1 MQELTDDR
9 RSWLPAPITAYA
21 GSVGVLGLVVLLAVG
36 VLDNPLPHL
45 AHHPLELAALA
56 VALIASETKAIPL
69 PRGDGTSAV
78 ITISTIFALAL
89 VVLGPLSFALMT
101 QAAALLV
108 DDVRSRPQPLQILFN
123 LGQCG
128 LSLAIARWVYCALS
142 SAPFL
147 GGYTPFDG
155 RHLLA
160 ALAAGAAFAVVN
172 DSLVSVVLALAAGEP
187 VRRALTQDPR
197 LKLGSSGLLV
207 ALAPVAATVLRE
219 SVLMLPLLILP
230 ILSVGRA
237 AHLAVEREKQS
248 LHDPLTGLANRA
260 LFRLRL
266 ERALAAP
273 DAGGVAVLMLDLDY
287 FKDINDTLGHHVG
300 DELLCTVAGR
310 LTEAVADYGRE
321 MLVAR
326 LGGDEFAVL
335 LVGDTPVYHATA
347 FADLLLARFSQPL
360 DVDGTRLAVHTSIGI
375 TTDAEGPLKDVH
387 TALKQA
393 DIALYEAKQERARAA
408 VYDERRMTHNHERVR
423 LLPQLQEAI
432 EKGEII
438 VHYQPQ
444 VDATTSRVV
453 AVEALVRWQHPV
465 QGLLPPATFIDLAE
479 NSGLIV
485 PITTFVLR
493 EALAA
498 ARKWRSM
505 GHDVGVSVNL
515 SPRQLSDLALPEHVA
530 RVVAASG
537 VPASVLTVEVTE
549 SSLMADARAA
559 RAILRGLRA
568 LGVQLSIDDFGTGY
582 SSLALL
588 QQLDVDE
595 LKIDRSFIQGM
606 TSSGHDE
613 TLVRSVIEL
622 AHNIGLTVVAEGV
635 ETAGIAAQLA
645 DLGCERLQG
654 YLFGRPLPEA
664 ELTELLRTRSAGVVV
679 AASGR

>member
-1 MQELTDDR
+1 VQELADPR
-9 RSWLPAPITAYA
+9 PSWLPSPVSAYA
-21 GSVGVLGLVVLLAVG
+21 GSVGVLGVLVLLAVA

-45 AHHPLELAALA
+45 AHHPVEVGALA
-56 VALIASETKAIPL
+56 VALIASETMAIPL
-69 PRGDGTSAV
+69 PRGDGTSV
-78 ITISTIFALAL
+78 NITISTIFALAL
-89 VVLGPLSFALMT
+89 LVLGPLSFVLLAH
-101 QAAALLV
+101 AAAVVV
-108 DDVRSRPQPLQILFN
+108 DDARSRRPLQVLFN
-123 LGQCG
+123 IGQYS
-128 LSLAIARWVYCALS
+128 LSLAVARWVYCGLS
-142 SAPFL
+142 GAEFL

-155 RHLLA
+155 GHLLP
-160 ALAAGAAFAVVN
+160 ALAAGAAFAIVN
-172 DSLVSVVLALAAGEP
+172 DGLVSVVLALAAGERL
-187 VRRALTQDPR
+187 RRALARDPR
-197 LKLGSSGLLV
+197 FKLGTAGLLV
-207 ALAPVAATVLRE
+207 ALAPVAATVLQE

-266 ERALAAP
+266 ERALAARE
-273 DAGGVAVLMLDLDY
+273 AGGVAVLMLDLDY

-310 LTEAVADYGRE
+310 LTEAVHDYGRE

-335 LVGDTPVYHATA
+335 LVGDAPTRHATA

-360 DVDGTRLAVHTSIGI
+360 DVHGTRLAVHTSIGI
-375 TTDAEGPLKDVH
+375 TTDAGAPLKDVH

-408 VYDERRMTHNHERVR
+408 VYDERRMTHNVERVR

-432 EKGEII
+432 EKGEIV

-444 VDATTSRVV
+444 VDAGSGRVV

-465 QGLLPPATFIDLAE
+465 QGLLPPATFVDLAE

-498 ARKWRSM
+498 ARTWRSM

-515 SPRQLSDLALPEHVA
+515 SARQLSDLALPEHVA
-530 RVVAASG
+530 RVLAASG
-537 VPASVLTVEVTE
+537 VPASALTVEVTE
-549 SSLMADARAA
+549 SSLMTDARAA
-559 RAILRGLRA
+559 RAILHGLRA

-606 TSSGHDE
+606 ASSGHDE

-622 AHNIGLTVVAEGV
+622 AHNIGLAVVAEGV
-635 ETAGIAAQLA
+635 ETTGIASQLA
-645 DLGCERLQG
+645 ALGCERLQG
-654 YLFGRPLPEA
+654 YLFGRPLPQA
-664 ELTELLRTRSAGVVV
+664 ELTHLLHSQSAGVAV